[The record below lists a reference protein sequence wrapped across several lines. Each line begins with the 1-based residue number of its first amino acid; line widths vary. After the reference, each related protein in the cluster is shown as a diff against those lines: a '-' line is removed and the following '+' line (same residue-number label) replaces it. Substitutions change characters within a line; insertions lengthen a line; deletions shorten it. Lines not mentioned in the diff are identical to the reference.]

1 MNKKYASILFF
12 IGCLLFVIVLI
23 VFYLS
28 VPISYSLFCLLLFL
42 SSCCMLPESISGV
55 LTDEN
60 PTPVDWRILFGNIIG
75 IILFLIFFIDSMM
88 KGI

>member
-12 IGCLLFVIVLI
+12 IGCFLFGIVLL
-23 VFYLS
+23 VFFLG
-28 VPISYSLFCLLLFL
+28 VPISYSLLCLLLFL
-42 SSCCMLPESISGV
+42 SSCCMLPKSIIDV
-55 LTDEN
+55 QTDEK
-60 PTPVDWRILFGNIIG
+60 PTPVDWKVLFGNIIG

>member
-1 MNKKYASILFF
+1 MKMNKKYASILFF

-23 VFYLS
+23 VFYLG

-60 PTPVDWRILFGNIIG
+60 PTPVDWRILFGNITNI
-75 IILFLIFFIDSMM
+75 
-88 KGI
+88 

>member
-23 VFYLS
+23 VFYLG
-28 VPISYSLFCLLLFL
+28 VHISYSLFCLLLFL
-42 SSCCMLPESISGV
+42 SLCCMLPETISGV

-60 PTPVDWRILFGNIIG
+60 PTPVDWEILFGNIIT
-75 IILFLIFFIDSMM
+75 IIGTLSGFIICLMQ
-88 KGI
+88 GV